1 MEKSISEEL
10 LENSAPI
17 ERLAKV
23 SIELSSG
30 KILKVTNTVTNI
42 VGILKFVE
50 NPKNRF
56 LDIGGIRINIS
67 QIAYMQLGNVN
78 SYAIDRRVNK

>member
-10 LENSAPI
+10 LENSVPI

-30 KILKVTNTVTNI
+30 KILKVTNTATNI
-42 VGILKFVE
+42 VGILNFVE

-56 LDIGGIRINIS
+56 LDIGGVRINIS
-67 QIAYMQLGNVN
+67 QIAYMQLENVN
-78 SYAIDRRVNK
+78 SYATDRRVNK

>member
-1 MEKSISEEL
+1 MEKSIPEEL
-10 LENSAPI
+10 LENSVPI

-42 VGILKFVE
+42 VGILNFVE

-56 LDIGGIRINIS
+56 LDIGGVRINIS
-67 QIAYMQLGNVN
+67 QIAYMQLENAN
-78 SYAIDRRVNK
+78 SYATDRRVNK

>member
-1 MEKSISEEL
+1 MEKSISEEF
-10 LENSAPI
+10 LENSVPI

-42 VGILKFVE
+42 VGILKYVE

-67 QIAYMQLGNVN
+67 QIAYMQWENAN
-78 SYAIDRRVNK
+78 SYATDRRVNK

>member
-10 LENSAPI
+10 LKNSVPI
-17 ERLAKV
+17 ETLVKV

-30 KILKVTNTVTNI
+30 KILKVTNTATNI
-42 VGILKFVE
+42 AGILNFVE

-56 LDIGGIRINIS
+56 LDIGGVRINIS
-67 QIAYMQLGNVN
+67 QIAYMQLENVN
-78 SYAIDRRVNK
+78 SYAIDRRVNQ

>member
-10 LENSAPI
+10 LENSVPI

-56 LDIGGIRINIS
+56 LDIGGIRINTS

>member
-1 MEKSISEEL
+1 M
-10 LENSAPI
+10 PI

-30 KILKVTNTVTNI
+30 KILKVTNTATNI
-42 VGILKFVE
+42 VGILNFVE

-56 LDIGGIRINIS
+56 LDIGGVRINIS
-67 QIAYMQLGNVN
+67 QIAYMQLENVN
-78 SYAIDRRVNK
+78 SYATDRRVNK

>member
-10 LENSAPI
+10 LENSVPI

-56 LDIGGIRINIS
+56 LDIGGTRINIS
-67 QIAYMQLGNVN
+67 QIAYMQWENVN

>member
-1 MEKSISEEL
+1 MKKSISEEL
-10 LENSAPI
+10 LENSVPI

-42 VGILKFVE
+42 V
-50 NPKNRF
+50 
-56 LDIGGIRINIS
+56 
-67 QIAYMQLGNVN
+67 
-78 SYAIDRRVNK
+78 